1 MWICPVCNNKIGN
14 GFCCTSCHF
23 DMSCNYEEY
32 ATLTSI
38 DGSGSKPKKSIHEYK
53 KHYEQKKNPDLFA
66 CDECGG
72 IYFLFSKAHGEL
84 ICADCGN
91 KISTLAMHL
100 ERVFEKEKENR
111 KISVQSQDFS
121 AKLKSVSV
129 QPKRTYARIEYMGGD
144 PYVIAFD
151 CDMYTLQSQD
161 PIFQQGLKQYTTSD
175 FEDAYQSFEA
185 AAASGNIFAYA
196 HLGIMLHYG
205 EGCSQSDELA
215 FKEFL
220 EGAKAGCPLAASW
233 LAECYRMGYGVEED
247 KEHGKELLAKNMDA
261 LKEMCETEDVAA
273 LYFLGF
279 NLIMGIGV
287 DEDEVEGVHLLKIAT
302 SKGDKSSAV
311 QLAQCYLNGWG
322 IDADAKKAVRLLLNY
337 PLERS
342 KKYHFLLAL
351 CYFEGNGIEK
361 DLKKAFEGFKKA
373 AELGHGQAKDYLGD
387 CYYYGYGVSADYYK
401 AAKWYK
407 DAADNHS
414 NEDSAYSLACMYSN
428 GEGVTRDTQAAIKYF
443 QFAAEKGNIPA
454 QKIISREYIAGA
466 SLPRDYNKAKY
477 WMELAAGKGDAEA
490 QFLLGRYYNS
500 GLGFDDKNE
509 SFRWFSAAA
518 NQGSAEAEYVVGLY
532 YQRGFGT
539 ERNQGLANKWFQS
552 ALKHGCMSAAY
563 ELGINYLN
571 GWGTEIDTEE
581 GIRLLKMAADSEI
594 QENAESKE
602 ACRELASRYYY
613 GIRNFHGAETYVNLL
628 EAKKYAA
635 AAAENEKDGE
645 AQFLMADMLM
655 HNPDEGP
662 GDMEEAIEWYRKAAG
677 NRHLRAMLELSELYM
692 IRNRNKSDTIDMLTE
707 LVQQNNA
714 KAQYLYALCLE
725 KGFGCKK
732 DKKAAKDYFLL
743 AEKNGFKAAPNQKK
757 WYFGFF

>member
-1 MWICPVCNNKIGN
+1 MYICPVCNKENITPVCSDCD
-14 GFCCTSCHF
+14 FDLSC
-23 DMSCNYEEY
+23 DYENYATISTLKENASAH
-32 ATLTSI
+32 ATLTSV
-38 DGSGSKPKKSIHEYK
+38 DRLTSNSVKSIHEYK
-53 KHYEQKKNPDLFA
+53 KHYEHKKNPDLFT

-72 IYFLFSKAHGEL
+72 IYFLFSKVHGEL

-111 KISVQSQDFS
+111 NSVQSQDFS
-121 AKLKSVSV
+121 TQPKSVSV

-144 PYVIAFD
+144 PYVVAFD

-161 PIFQQGLKQYTTSD
+161 PVFQQGLKKYTASD
-175 FEDAYQSFEA
+175 FEDAYQFFEA
-185 AAASGNIFAYA
+185 AAVSGNIFAHA

-215 FKEFL
+215 IKEFR

-233 LAECYRMGYGVEED
+233 LAECYRMGYGVE
-247 KEHGKELLAKNMDA
+247 KNTKHGDELLAKNLDA
-261 LKEMCETEDVAA
+261 LKEMCEAEDVAA

-279 NLIMGIGV
+279 NFIMGIGV
-287 DEDEVEGVHLLKIAT
+287 DEDEVEGVRLLKIAT

-322 IDADAKKAVRLLLNY
+322 IDADAKKAVQLLLHH
-337 PLERS
+337 PLNRS

-373 AELGHGQAKDYLGD
+373 AELGHGKAKDYLGD
-387 CYYYGYGVSADYYK
+387 CYYYGYGVPADYYK

-414 NEDSAYSLACMYSN
+414 NGDAAHSLACMYSN
-428 GEGVTRDTQAAIKYF
+428 GEGVTKDTQAAIKYF
-443 QFAAEKGNIPA
+443 LLAAEKGDAVA
-454 QKIISREYIAGA
+454 Q
-466 SLPRDYNKAKY
+466 LH
-477 WMELAAGKGDAEA
+477 
-490 QFLLGRYYNS
+490 LGSYYNS
-500 GLGFDDKNE
+500 GLGFDDENE

-518 NQGSAEAEYVVGLY
+518 NQGNAEAEYVVGLS

-539 ERNQGLANKWFQS
+539 ERNQELANKWFQS

-563 ELGINYLN
+563 ELGISYLN

-594 QENAESKE
+594 QENAERKE
-602 ACRELASRYYY
+602 ACRELASRYYD

-662 GDMEEAIEWYRKAAG
+662 GDREEAIEWYRKAAG
-677 NRHLRAMLELSELYM
+677 NGHLRAMLELSELYM

-707 LVQQNNA
+707 ILERQNNA

-743 AEKNGFKAAPNQKK
+743 AEKNGYKAAPNQKK